1 VSGLEAFLLGIAQGL
16 TEFFPVSSSG
26 HLVMGE
32 ALLGIDQEGI
42 LFEIAVHVATLLAV
56 VLFYHKRI
64 AELILGACKGQRDAI
79 EYILKLGVATVP
91 AVFLVI
97 GAGEFMESQ
106 FDSPNLT
113 GVCLLITG
121 GMLWSTKYTL
131 PRASG
136 SEISWPGAFL
146 IGCAQA
152 FAILP
157 GISRSGSTVVV
168 ALALGVK
175 GSVAAEF
182 SFLMSVIAIT
192 GAMLLKLP
200 ELLGSST
207 DAMGNMLIGSVAALV
222 FGLLALFWFVRF
234 LNNQRFHY
242 FAFYAWAVGA
252 SFLVWLQV
260 TS

>member
-1 VSGLEAFLLGIAQGL
+1 MSGLEAFLLGVAQGL

-26 HLVMGE
+26 HLVMVE
-32 ALLGIDQEGI
+32 KLLGIDQKGI
-42 LFEIAVHVATLLAV
+42 VFEIAVHVATLIAV

-64 AELILGACKGQRDAI
+64 FELLVGAFRGQRDSI

-91 AVFLVI
+91 VVLLVM
-97 GAGEFMESQ
+97 GAGAFMERQ
-106 FDSPNLT
+106 FDSPALA
-113 GVCLLITG
+113 GVCLLVTG
-121 GMLWSTKYTL
+121 GLLWTTKYTL

-136 SEISWPGAFL
+136 SEISWAGAFL

-152 FAILP
+152 FALLP

-182 SFLMSVIAIT
+182 SFLMSVIAIM

-207 DAMGNMLIGSVAALV
+207 EAIGSMLIGSVAALV

-234 LNNQRFHY
+234 LSNQRFHY
-242 FAFYAWAVGA
+242 FAFYAWGVGA
-252 SFLVWLQV
+252 SFLIWLQL
-260 TS
+260 TA

>member
-1 VSGLEAFLLGIAQGL
+1 VSGWEALLLGIAQGL

-26 HLVMGE
+26 HLVMVE
-32 ALLGIDQEGI
+32 ALLGVEQEGI

-64 AELILGACKGQRDAI
+64 ADLAVGAFKGQRDAI

-91 AVFLVI
+91 AVVLVLA
-97 GAGEFMESQ
+97 AGGFMESQ
-106 FDSPNLT
+106 FDSPPLV

-121 GMLWSTKYTL
+121 SMVWSTKYTL

-136 SEISWPGAFL
+136 SEISWGAALL

-152 FAILP
+152 LAILP

-182 SFLMSVIAIT
+182 SFLMSVIAIV

-200 ELLGSST
+200 ELLGSSP
-207 DAMGNMLIGSVAALV
+207 DAMGSMLIGSVAALV
-222 FGLLALFWFVRF
+222 FGLLALFWFIRF

-252 SFLVWLQV
+252 LFLVWLRV
-260 TS
+260 TA